1 MGRPESQAKDG
12 TLGLRGSLE
21 VGVALFSMFFGAGN
35 LIIAPLLGVQAGPSV
50 VPATVGYLVSG
61 VGLPIATIVAIAHAG
76 TADALL
82 DRIGRRFSRVFTVLT
97 YLAIGPLLA
106 IPRTASTSFE
116 MVRPL
121 IVGVTGGASG
131 AGAASG
137 AAAAAAGAAVD
148 LPQLLFS
155 LAFFA
160 AALALALHPAR
171 IVRLMGKVTG
181 PLLIALLVVM
191 VAAQVVAPAGDP
203 LAQAQ
208 QAYATAPGVAGF
220 LQGYQTLDLL
230 ASLAFGVVITSSVRR
245 LGVADADA
253 QARQVARSGVVAG
266 ALMALVY
273 CALSYLGARMGTVAS
288 GAANGAEVISLS
300 ATLHFGT
307 AGTAL
312 TAAIFLIACFNVC
325 VGLVSS
331 IGEYFSK
338 AFPKVPYR
346 GWATI
351 VACVSCVLANAGL
364 TAILSY
370 SVPVLMALYPM
381 GICAMLMGL
390 LPGSEAHATAWR
402 LAMACV
408 GVVSTAG
415 ALRDALAPGLALPLD
430 ALPLA
435 SIGLGW
441 VVPGILGLVI
451 GAVVEAA
458 SRRREGR
465 GAAQA

>member
-82 DRIGRRFSRVFTVLT
+82 DRIGRRFSRVFTILT

-121 IVGVTGGASG
+121 IVGVTGGAG
-131 AGAASG
+131 G
-137 AAAAAAGAAVD
+137 AGAAVD

-208 QAYATAPGVAGF
+208 QVYATAPGVAGF

-312 TAAIFLIACFNVC
+312 TAAVFLIACFNVC

-458 SRRREGR
+458 SRGREGR